1 MKRYLV
7 TIYIV
12 VFAISFWNCEK
23 DDICA
28 EGTVTTPRLVIEF
41 YDATSPTTLKN
52 VTNLRVEESGTGI
65 GVVFNSSLDESDA
78 NRYLTNDNTIEIPLK
93 TFADQSQFD
102 FKLNYGDISNEV
114 NDFITI
120 DYSREDIY
128 ISRACG
134 YKTNFTLSNF
144 NINTNNWISSA
155 TIEQALITNENE
167 VHVKIYF

>member
-7 TIYIV
+7 TICIV

-41 YDATSPTTLKN
+41 YDAASPTTLKN
-52 VTNLRVEESGTGI
+52 VTNLGVIAPGFSEGFAFNGESK
-65 GVVFNSSLDESDA
+65 
-78 NRYLTNDNTIEIPLK
+78 IEIPLRTNLDTTTLQFIENGSDSDTSNDNIDEI
-93 TFADQSQFD
+93 TF
-102 FKLNYGDISNEV
+102 NY
-114 NDFITI
+114 T
-120 DYSREDIY
+120 RQDIY

-134 YKTNFTLSNF
+134 YKTNFTLDDTNGIQVVSDG
-144 NINTNNWISSA
+144 NNWISTTVTP

>member
-7 TIYIV
+7 TICIV

-41 YDATSPTTLKN
+41 YDSASPTTLKN
-52 VTNLRVEESGTGI
+52 VTNLGVISPSFTEGFAFDAESKIEVPLRTNQDTTTLQFIENG
-65 GVVFNSSLDESDA
+65 SDSD
-78 NRYLTNDNTIEIPLK
+78 TSNDNIDEI
-93 TFADQSQFD
+93 TF
-102 FKLNYGDISNEV
+102 NYI
-114 NDFITI
+114 
-120 DYSREDIY
+120 RQDIY

-134 YKTNFTLSNF
+134 YKTNFTLSDTNPIVIT
-144 NINTNNWISSA
+144 NDGNNWISSA
-155 TIEQALITNENE
+155 TIEQAIITNENE